1 MALPRA
7 IYREAQLLPLCW
19 LPCAVRFAIWCFR
32 VAKLSAQGSESARL
46 RLQEVHS
53 VLQKPGAAAALE
65 RCIGLLLEN
74 ADPPLDIR
82 EFGLGSVYS
91 SETELDL
98 LLALSALQAGDTVQA
113 KTLFACLSRS
123 HLGEIVESAGI
134 WTAQLQE
141 VGVLLSISGSV
152 LRLPSKRTTLVEM
165 SR

>member
-46 RLQEVHS
+46 RLQE
-53 VLQKPGAAAALE
+53 
-65 RCIGLLLEN
+65 
-74 ADPPLDIR
+74 
-82 EFGLGSVYS
+82 
-91 SETELDL
+91 
-98 LLALSALQAGDTVQA
+98 
-113 KTLFACLSRS
+113 
-123 HLGEIVESAGI
+123 GEIVESAGI